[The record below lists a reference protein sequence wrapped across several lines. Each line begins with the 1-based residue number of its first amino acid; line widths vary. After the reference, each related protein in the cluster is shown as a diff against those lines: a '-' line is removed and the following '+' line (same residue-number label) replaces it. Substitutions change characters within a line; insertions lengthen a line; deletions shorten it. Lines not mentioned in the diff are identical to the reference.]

1 MTDQNSMQTQMQ
13 DLLPRQVPKRLPY
26 MPGIDGL
33 RAIAVIAVVLYHAQ
47 FGFIPG
53 GFLGVEVFLVISGYL
68 ITSLLLLERVQTG
81 GNDLKRFWLRRARR
95 LLPALGVLLILVVT
109 AALAFAPDALYR
121 LDQDV
126 LGALTY
132 STNWVSI
139 FRQESY
145 FEAFARPPVLRH
157 LWSLAVEEQFYLIF
171 PLIFTGGM
179 LVLSR
184 RSSGYGQTARR
195 FMATAAV
202 GAIASTALMWFL
214 FVPYED
220 PTRVYFG
227 TDTRASGLLIGVGLA
242 FLWQPWRFTRKL
254 RERGVVILNS
264 AGFITLALLT
274 LMLLR
279 MGEYDPWLYRGGF
292 LVTSLLTATVIAVT
306 VHPQGLLNPVL
317 GNRALVWVGK
327 RSYGL
332 YLYHWPIFVF
342 LRPGVD
348 VSWGFWPTFAVQMAL
363 TLAITEAS
371 YRWIE
376 QPIRRYGFKT
386 WIASITEPLRKLSP
400 QAAALWP
407 VIAAVFV
414 LGLALGL
421 VRGASTPPPGEGIV
435 ASAPD
440 GAVTVDETT
449 TTTTTTSLPSGVT
462 PTTDASTATT
472 RLTIP
477 EFTVP
482 PPVMIGDSVMLG
494 AKKGLEHA
502 VEGARVYAKVSR
514 QMSQIPDVIQDVR
527 RDGPFGDVVV
537 IHLGTNGP
545 FNSGHFDTAM
555 DALSNISR
563 VYFVNASVPRR
574 YEGQVNKALEDGV
587 ARWDNA
593 YLIDWNATADGH
605 PEYFVK
611 DGVHLTTEGIKAY
624 SAMVARAI
632 ER

>member
-1 MTDQNSMQTQMQ
+1 
-13 DLLPRQVPKRLPY
+13 

-33 RAIAVIAVVLYHAQ
+33 RAIAVIAVVLYHAE

-53 GFLGVEVFLVISGYL
+53 GFLGVEVFFVISGYL
-68 ITSLLLLERVQTG
+68 ITSLLVLERVRTG
-81 GNDLKRFWLRRARR
+81 GNDLKNFWLRRARR
-95 LLPALGVLLILVVT
+95 LLPALGVLLILVISG
-109 AALAFAPDALYR
+109 ALLFARDALYR

-132 STNWVSI
+132 STNWLSI

-145 FEAFARPPVLRH
+145 FEAFARPPLLRH

-195 FMATAAV
+195 FFMVAAI
-202 GAIASTALMWFL
+202 GAVASTALMWIL

-242 FLWQPWRFTRKL
+242 FLWQPWRFTRNL
-254 RERGVVILNS
+254 TSRGVTILNTMGFAAL
-264 AGFITLALLT
+264 AGLTVVLLT
-274 LMLLR
+274 I
-279 MGEYDPWLYRGGF
+279 GEYDIYLYRGGF
-292 LVTSLLTATVIAVT
+292 FVVSMLTAVVIAVT
-306 VHPQGLLNPVL
+306 VHPQGALNPVL

-332 YLYHWPIFVF
+332 YLYHWPVFVL

-348 VSWGFWPTFAVQMAL
+348 VSWGRWPTMAVQMAL

-376 QPIRRYGFKT
+376 QPIRKQGFKA
-386 WIASITEPLRKLSP
+386 WVASMTDPLRHLSP
-400 QAAALWP
+400 QAATLWP
-407 VIAAVFV
+407 VIAVVFL
-414 LGLALGL
+414 LGLTLGL
-421 VRGASTPPPGEGIV
+421 VRGAAAPPPGPEIE
-435 ASAPD
+435 ASPS
-440 GAVTVDETT
+440 GRVVETVDEII
-449 TTTTTTSLPSGVT
+449 
-462 PTTDASTATT
+462 PTTATT
-472 RLTIP
+472 ATLPSSPATTIAIRP
-477 EFTVP
+477 SPPPVTKP

-494 AKKGLEHA
+494 AKAGLENA
-502 VEGARVYAKVSR
+502 VEGARVYGKVSR
-514 QMSQIPDVIQDVR
+514 QMKQVPDVITEVR
-527 RDGPFGDVVV
+527 RDGPLGEVVV

-545 FNSGHFDTAM
+545 FSSKSFDEVM
-555 DALSNISR
+555 DALSNIRR

-574 YEGQVNKALEDGV
+574 YEGQVNGAIADGV
-587 ARWDNA
+587 DRWNNA
-593 YLIDWNATADGH
+593 YLIDWNGAADGH

-611 DGVHLTTEGIKAY
+611 DGVHLTTEGTRGYAGLI
-624 SAMVARAI
+624 ARAI
-632 ER
+632 DR

>member
-1 MTDQNSMQTQMQ
+1 
-13 DLLPRQVPKRLPY
+13 

-33 RAIAVIAVVLYHAQ
+33 RAIAVIAVVLYHAE

-109 AALAFAPDALYR
+109 GALAFAPDALYH

-171 PLIFTGGM
+171 PLLFTGGM

-184 RSSGYGQTARR
+184 RSTGYGQTARR
-195 FMATAAV
+195 FMAAAAV

-227 TDTRASGLLIGVGLA
+227 TDTRASGLLVGVALA
-242 FLWQPWRFTRKL
+242 FLWQPWRFTKTLHR
-254 RERGVVILNS
+254 RGVVILN
-264 AGFITLALLT
+264 AVGFTALALLT
-274 LMLLR
+274 IMLLR
-279 MGEYDPWLYRGGF
+279 MGEYNPWLYRGGF
-292 LVTSLLTATVIAVT
+292 LLTSLLTGTVIAVT

-317 GNRALVWVGK
+317 GNRVLVWVGK

-332 YLYHWPIFVF
+332 YLYHWPVFVF

-371 YRWIE
+371 YRWVE
-376 QPIRRYGFKT
+376 QPIRRYGFKA
-386 WIASITEPLRKLSP
+386 WVAAITEPLRKVAP
-400 QAAALWP
+400 QAATLWP

-414 LGLALGL
+414 LGLSIGL
-421 VRGASTPPPGEGIV
+421 VRGASTPPPGEGIA
-435 ASAPD
+435 ASPPD
-440 GAVTVDETT
+440 GAVVVDQETT
-449 TTTTTTSLPSGVT
+449 SSTTPTATTLPSGVT
-462 PTTDASTATT
+462 PTTAVTPTAPPF
-472 RLTIP
+472 TI
-477 EFTVP
+477 P

-494 AKKGLEHA
+494 AKTGLENA

-514 QMSQIPDVIQDVR
+514 QMSQIPDVIKDVR
-527 RDGPFGDVVV
+527 RDGPFGEVVV

-555 DALSNISR
+555 EALSNISR

-574 YEGQVNKALEDGV
+574 YEGQVNQALADGV

-624 SAMVARAI
+624 SAMIARAI